1 MEIPGVL
8 LCVGLGTV
16 EALVGRRGIH
26 VGGLDVL
33 LEIMALGE
41 GLWAV
46 GAGQGCG
53 LGRVARCLVPA
64 QAVLLHKPLAALGTL
79 ERGWVV

>member
-1 MEIPGVL
+1 MEILGVL

-16 EALVGRRGIH
+16 EVLVGRWGIH

-41 GLWAV
+41 GLGAV
-46 GAGQGCG
+46 GVG
-53 LGRVARCLVPA
+53 
-64 QAVLLHKPLAALGTL
+64 
-79 ERGWVV
+79 